1 MPEVLTL
8 EMVTLELP
16 LLVSVTPRELPPPR
30 FTLPKLKLLGVAL
43 NCEVTA
49 APVPERAMVAGELPA
64 SLVTETLPATFPAA
78 VGAKVTFNVAV

>member
-1 MPEVLTL
+1 MLTL

-49 APVPERAMVAGELPA
+49 APVPERATVVGELLA
-64 SLVTETLPATFPAA
+64 LLVTVRLPVRLPAEE
-78 VGAKVTFNVAV
+78 GAKRICKEAL